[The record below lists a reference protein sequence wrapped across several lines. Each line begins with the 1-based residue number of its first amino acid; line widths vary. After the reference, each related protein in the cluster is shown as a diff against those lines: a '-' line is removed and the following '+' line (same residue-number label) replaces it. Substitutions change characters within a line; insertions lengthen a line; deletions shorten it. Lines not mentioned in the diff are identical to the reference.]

1 MAEEITGGKT
11 LKDVNLELLKVNQN
25 LEAPVQ
31 SVADKEAANLTS
43 ELKKVNKN
51 LEDPVQSV
59 ADKEAANFTS
69 ELKKVNKN
77 LEDPVQSVADK
88 EAANEKARSDKDL
101 KSIFQGIFD
110 TLKGGFGAATLKDKK
125 QGGLIAGLLG
135 GIGSGL
141 GSLGK
146 GVANLG
152 KGFAVGLAA
161 LGAGIAGFF
170 LAIGSADFIAGA
182 LGITGENLKTLIQNF
197 FGAFDT
203 KAAVMMAGIVAAAV
217 TIVKLDV
224 DEKQFFKAMTALGA
238 GISGFFAGI
247 LLGDLVATAGEV
259 VSLTGANLS
268 VLMKNFFGAF
278 SVVGVAALTAFTGLG
293 IVAAKFDVSEKGI
306 IKGMTAIGAGLAGF
320 FLGIIAADGFAAIGA
335 GLGLTGE
342 NLKNLMK
349 NFFDAFGQAGLV
361 GTTLLLGIIAAG
373 ATVGGL
379 GISAKKIVK
388 GMTAVGAGMAGFFLG
403 IIAADG
409 FASIGAGLGG
419 LTGESL
425 KTLMGN
431 FFEAFSQAGIEGTV
445 ALLGIIAAGA
455 TVGGLNVSAS
465 KIVKGMTAV
474 GAGMAGFFL
483 GIIAAEGF
491 AKLAGAMDLNGQ
503 NLKTLINNF
512 IMAFQGTDEKGLIVV
527 GALLAAGATI
537 GATLGA
543 KKAASVAIGMTAVGG
558 GLAGFF
564 GGLMLA
570 DKFITIISDGDK
582 IPGEGLSSM
591 MKNFFGAF
599 DGISDAALK
608 AFGLLLVA
616 GAAIGIAL
624 PGAGPAGVLLG
635 MTALGAGLGGFFAG
649 LALADFIIGKTGGT
663 GEGLK
668 TLMTNL
674 GEGIGGFIGGI
685 GKGMLDQLDDF
696 EPDKLKALGEGIA
709 GIGKGMLAFA
719 GGQAAGAVGSVIGK
733 IGSFFG
739 ADSPLD
745 QISAFAKKQKDE
757 DAERLVKL
765 GKGIGGLGT
774 GLFNLSKVNPEKL
787 EGTLGALSKLN
798 TLPSL
803 ANMELPTTE
812 AGGLGTG
819 LFNLSKV
826 DSEKLEGTLGT
837 LSKLDTLPSFANL
850 DTKPFVAFPM
860 MEFQE
865 GGLVPKTGPAIVHKN
880 EIVFDNQASA
890 MMVKAASLLSGSTAM
905 NSPMGNGDGQPIV
918 INNNNNIERA
928 ASLLSGSATINSPMG
943 NGGGQPIVINNNNI
957 DNSSIMNSRQS
968 VNVPLDVRS
977 SESTKMALDMA
988 YNG

>member
-11 LKDVNLELLKVNQN
+11 LKDVN
-25 LEAPVQ
+25 
-31 SVADKEAANLTS
+31 DT
-43 ELKKVNKN
+43 
-51 LEDPVQSV
+51 
-59 ADKEAANFTS
+59 
-69 ELKKVNKN
+69 LKKVNKN

-224 DEKQFFKAMTALGA
+224 DKTQFFKAMTALGA

-247 LLGDLVATAGEV
+247 LLGDLVATAGEAV
-259 VSLTGANLS
+259 GLTGANLS
-268 VLMKNFFGAF
+268 ALMKNFFGAF
-278 SVVGVAALTAFTGLG
+278 SVVGVAALTAFTSLG
-293 IVAAKFDVSEKGI
+293 IVAAKFDVSKFGI

-409 FASIGAGLGG
+409 FASIGAGLG

-455 TVGGLNVSAS
+455 AVGGLNVSAS

-491 AKLAGAMDLNGQ
+491 AKLAGAMGLNGQ

-570 DKFITIISDGDK
+570 DKFIAIINDGDK
-582 IPGEGLSSM
+582 IPGQGLNSM

-599 DGISDAALK
+599 DGISDTALTT
-608 AFGLLLVA
+608 FGLLLVA
-616 GAAIGIAL
+616 GAAIGVAL
-624 PGAGPAGVLLG
+624 PGAGAAGVLLG

-685 GKGMLDQLDDF
+685 GKGMLEQLDDF

-709 GIGKGMLAFA
+709 GIGTGMLAFA
-719 GGQAAGAVGSVIGK
+719 GGQAAGAVGSIIGK

-745 QISAFAKKQKDE
+745 QISEFAKKQEDK
-757 DAERLVKL
+757 DAERLLKL

-787 EGTLGALSKLN
+787 EGTLGALSKLD

-803 ANMELPTTE
+803 
-812 AGGLGTG
+812 
-819 LFNLSKV
+819 
-826 DSEKLEGTLGT
+826 
-837 LSKLDTLPSFANL
+837 ANL

-890 MMVKAASLLSGSTAM
+890 MMV
-905 NSPMGNGDGQPIV
+905 
-918 INNNNNIERA
+918 RA
-928 ASLLSGSATINSPMG
+928 ASLLSGSAAMNSPMG
-943 NGGGQPIVINNNNI
+943 NSGGQPIVINNNNI

>member
-11 LKDVNLELLKVNQN
+11 LKDVN
-25 LEAPVQ
+25 
-31 SVADKEAANLTS
+31 DT
-43 ELKKVNKN
+43 
-51 LEDPVQSV
+51 
-59 ADKEAANFTS
+59 
-69 ELKKVNKN
+69 LKKVNKN

-247 LLGDLVATAGEV
+247 LLGDLVATAGEAV
-259 VSLTGANLS
+259 GLTGANLS

-409 FASIGAGLGG
+409 FASIGAGLG

-455 TVGGLNVSAS
+455 AVGGLNVSAS

-491 AKLAGAMDLNGQ
+491 AKLAGAMGLNGQ

-570 DKFITIISDGDK
+570 DKFIAIINDGDK
-582 IPGEGLSSM
+582 IPGQGLNSM

-616 GAAIGIAL
+616 GAAIGVAL
-624 PGAGPAGVLLG
+624 PGAGAAGVLLG

-685 GKGMLDQLDDF
+685 GKGMLEQLDDF

-709 GIGKGMLAFA
+709 GIGTGMLAFA
-719 GGQAAGAVGSVIGK
+719 GGQAAGAVGSIIGK

-745 QISAFAKKQKDE
+745 QISKFAKKQEDK
-757 DAERLVKL
+757 DAERLLKL

-774 GLFNLSKVNPEKL
+774 GLFNLSKVDPEKL
-787 EGTLGALSKLN
+787 EGTLGALSKL
-798 TLPSL
+798 
-803 ANMELPTTE
+803 
-812 AGGLGTG
+812 
-819 LFNLSKV
+819 
-826 DSEKLEGTLGT
+826 
-837 LSKLDTLPSFANL
+837 DTLPSIANL

-890 MMVKAASLLSGSTAM
+890 MMV
-905 NSPMGNGDGQPIV
+905 
-918 INNNNNIERA
+918 RA
-928 ASLLSGSATINSPMG
+928 ASLLSGSAAMNSPMG

>member
-11 LKDVNLELLKVNQN
+11 LKDVN
-25 LEAPVQ
+25 
-31 SVADKEAANLTS
+31 DT
-43 ELKKVNKN
+43 
-51 LEDPVQSV
+51 
-59 ADKEAANFTS
+59 
-69 ELKKVNKN
+69 LKKVNKN

-247 LLGDLVATAGEV
+247 LLGDLVATAGEAV
-259 VSLTGANLS
+259 GLTGANLS

-409 FASIGAGLGG
+409 FASIGAGLG

-455 TVGGLNVSAS
+455 AVGGLNVSAS

-474 GAGMAGFFL
+474 GAGMAGVFL

-491 AKLAGAMDLNGQ
+491 AKLAGAMGLNGQ

-570 DKFITIISDGDK
+570 DKFIAIINDGDK
-582 IPGEGLSSM
+582 IPGQGLNSM

-616 GAAIGIAL
+616 GAAIGVAL
-624 PGAGPAGVLLG
+624 PGAGAAGVLLG

-685 GKGMLDQLDDF
+685 GKGMLEQLDDF

-709 GIGKGMLAFA
+709 GIGTGMLAFA
-719 GGQAAGAVGSVIGK
+719 GGQAAGAVGSIIGK

-745 QISAFAKKQKDE
+745 QISKFAKKQEDK
-757 DAERLVKL
+757 DAERLLKL

-774 GLFNLSKVNPEKL
+774 GLFNLSKVDPEKL
-787 EGTLGALSKLN
+787 EGTIGA
-798 TLPSL
+798 
-803 ANMELPTTE
+803 
-812 AGGLGTG
+812 
-819 LFNLSKV
+819 
-826 DSEKLEGTLGT
+826 
-837 LSKLDTLPSFANL
+837 LSKLDTLPSLANL

-890 MMVKAASLLSGSTAM
+890 MMV
-905 NSPMGNGDGQPIV
+905 
-918 INNNNNIERA
+918 RA
-928 ASLLSGSATINSPMG
+928 ASLLSGSAAMNSPMG

>member
-1 MAEEITGGKT
+1 
-11 LKDVNLELLKVNQN
+11 
-25 LEAPVQ
+25 
-31 SVADKEAANLTS
+31 
-43 ELKKVNKN
+43 
-51 LEDPVQSV
+51 
-59 ADKEAANFTS
+59 
-69 ELKKVNKN
+69 
-77 LEDPVQSVADK
+77 
-88 EAANEKARSDKDL
+88 
-101 KSIFQGIFD
+101 
-110 TLKGGFGAATLKDKK
+110 
-125 QGGLIAGLLG
+125 
-135 GIGSGL
+135 
-141 GSLGK
+141 
-146 GVANLG
+146 
-152 KGFAVGLAA
+152 
-161 LGAGIAGFF
+161 
-170 LAIGSADFIAGA
+170 
-182 LGITGENLKTLIQNF
+182 
-197 FGAFDT
+197 
-203 KAAVMMAGIVAAAV
+203 
-217 TIVKLDV
+217 
-224 DEKQFFKAMTALGA
+224 
-238 GISGFFAGI
+238 
-247 LLGDLVATAGEV
+247 
-259 VSLTGANLS
+259 
-268 VLMKNFFGAF
+268 
-278 SVVGVAALTAFTGLG
+278 
-293 IVAAKFDVSEKGI
+293 
-306 IKGMTAIGAGLAGF
+306 
-320 FLGIIAADGFAAIGA
+320 
-335 GLGLTGE
+335 
-342 NLKNLMK
+342 
-349 NFFDAFGQAGLV
+349 
-361 GTTLLLGIIAAG
+361 
-373 ATVGGL
+373 
-379 GISAKKIVK
+379 
-388 GMTAVGAGMAGFFLG
+388 AGFFLG

-409 FASIGAGLGG
+409 FASIGAGLG

-455 TVGGLNVSAS
+455 AVGGLNVSAS

-491 AKLAGAMDLNGQ
+491 AKLAGAMGLNGQ

-570 DKFITIISDGDK
+570 DKFIAIINDGDK
-582 IPGEGLSSM
+582 IPGQGLNSM

-624 PGAGPAGVLLG
+624 PGAGAAGVLLG

-685 GKGMLDQLDDF
+685 GKGMLEQLDDF

-709 GIGKGMLAFA
+709 GIGTGMLAFA
-719 GGQAAGAVGSVIGK
+719 GGQAAGAVGSIIGK

-745 QISAFAKKQKDE
+745 QISKFAKKQEDK
-757 DAERLVKL
+757 DAERLLKL

-774 GLFNLSKVNPEKL
+774 GLFNLSKVDPEKL
-787 EGTLGALSKLN
+787 EGTLGALSKL
-798 TLPSL
+798 
-803 ANMELPTTE
+803 
-812 AGGLGTG
+812 
-819 LFNLSKV
+819 
-826 DSEKLEGTLGT
+826 
-837 LSKLDTLPSFANL
+837 DTLPSIANL

-890 MMVKAASLLSGSTAM
+890 MMV
-905 NSPMGNGDGQPIV
+905 
-918 INNNNNIERA
+918 RA
-928 ASLLSGSATINSPMG
+928 ASLLSGSAAMNSPMG